1 MGVGATGGQETGGW
15 SGGVIPPG
23 VASAAPAF
31 PGHVLTR
38 PRQWLVLSE
47 GKRGVAGRGSGCRG
61 RGGRARGERVLGAAG
76 RDVPRARHGPPGPRW
91 RPPGCEGQ
99 PAAWGQTLE
108 ARRCHPHG
116 RKEEAEASG
125 QLQSLPAPGR
135 WARAWL
141 SRALHSALQGPRC
154 RQRAVPGPPEP
165 QRALQKP
172 GARRDGPCTR
182 WVLATPSSPAAPHP
196 NTHTQRPPPGRTP
209 WPSSLGKGHQAPACL
224 LAEDVFRIES
234 SHLGAVS
241 MSFARQRLKKIGH

>member
-1 MGVGATGGQETGGW
+1 MVSVSWE
-15 SGGVIPPG
+15 
-23 VASAAPAF
+23 
-31 PGHVLTR
+31 H
-38 PRQWLVLSE
+38 
-47 GKRGVAGRGSGCRG
+47 
-61 RGGRARGERVLGAAG
+61 RGGTCPG
-76 RDVPRARHGPPGPRW
+76 HGPPGPRW

-182 WVLATPSSPAAPHP
+182 WVLATLSSPAASPP
-196 NTHTQRPPPGRTP
+196 THTHSVHPPAEPHGLLPWGKATRHPPVFSLPGT
-209 WPSSLGKGHQAPACL
+209 SL
-224 LAEDVFRIES
+224 E
-234 SHLGAVS
+234 
-241 MSFARQRLKKIGH
+241 

>member
-1 MGVGATGGQETGGW
+1 MGGQETGGW

-61 RGGRARGERVLGAAG
+61 RGGRARGERVLGASG
-76 RDVPRARHGPPGPRW
+76 RDAPRARHGPPGPRW

-125 QLQSLPAPGR
+125 QLAPVTPGS
-135 WARAWL
+135 WPLGPGLAEPG
-141 SRALHSALQGPRC
+141 SA
-154 RQRAVPGPPEP
+154 
-165 QRALQKP
+165 
-172 GARRDGPCTR
+172 
-182 WVLATPSSPAAPHP
+182 
-196 NTHTQRPPPGRTP
+196 QRPPGPAVPAESGPGA
-209 WPSSLGKGHQAPACL
+209 S
-224 LAEDVFRIES
+224 
-234 SHLGAVS
+234 
-241 MSFARQRLKKIGH
+241 

>member
-1 MGVGATGGQETGGW
+1 MGE
-15 SGGVIPPG
+15 
-23 VASAAPAF
+23 
-31 PGHVLTR
+31 
-38 PRQWLVLSE
+38 E
-47 GKRGVAGRGSGCRG
+47 AGRVVSVSWEQ
-61 RGGRARGERVLGAAG
+61 RGGN
-76 RDVPRARHGPPGPRW
+76 VPRARHGPPGPRW
-91 RPPGCEGQ
+91 RPLGCEGQ

-135 WARAWL
+135 WAWAWL

-182 WVLATPSSPAAPHP
+182 WVLATPSSAEPHGLLP
-196 NTHTQRPPPGRTP
+196 WGKATRHPPVFLPGT
-209 WPSSLGKGHQAPACL
+209 SL
-224 LAEDVFRIES
+224 E
-234 SHLGAVS
+234 
-241 MSFARQRLKKIGH
+241 